1 MDTGII
7 ILAAGSSSR
16 LGRPKQLLVYNH
28 KTLLQHVIDEA
39 KLADLSPIVVVIGAN
54 ADELSKS
61 SNLSGT
67 NIIINDSWE
76 TGMSSSIA
84 AGLAALIDN
93 KPQNM
98 ILSVCDQ
105 PQINAQLFSDLVR
118 MKNKTG
124 SGIVASAYAGTLG
137 TPVLFNEKYYDA
149 LLNLTGNEG
158 AKKLLN
164 LHQNEV
170 SFIPFEDG
178 QIDIDTEEDYLNL
191 QKNQL

>member
-7 ILAAGSSSR
+7 ILAAGGSSR
-16 LGRPKQLLVYNH
+16 LGRPKQLLVYKH

-39 KLADLSPIVVVIGAN
+39 KLAGLFPIIIVVGAN
-54 ADELSKS
+54 ADELTKTL
-61 SNLSGT
+61 NLSGVDM
-67 NIIINDSWE
+67 IINDSWE
-76 TGMSSSIA
+76 SGMSSSIA
-84 AGLAALIDN
+84 TGLASLAGD

-98 ILSVCDQ
+98 IISVCDQ
-105 PQINAQLFSDLVR
+105 PQIHAQLFSDLLR

-137 TPVLFNEKYYDA
+137 TPVLFNEKYYDM
-149 LLNLTGNEG
+149 LLNLKGNEG

-164 LHQNEV
+164 LHENDV
-170 SFIPFEDG
+170 SYIQFEDG

-191 QKNQL
+191 QKKQL

>member
-1 MDTGII
+1 M

-16 LGRPKQLLVYNH
+16 LGRPKQLLVYNN

-39 KLADLSPIVVVIGAN
+39 KLAALSPIVIVVGAN
-54 ADELSKS
+54 ADELTKS
-61 SNLSGT
+61 LNLSGA
-67 NIIINDSWE
+67 NVIINDSWE
-76 TGMSSSIA
+76 IGMSSSIA
-84 AGLAALIDN
+84 AGLSALEED
-93 KPQNM
+93 KPQNV
-98 ILSVCDQ
+98 IISVCDQ
-105 PQINAQLFSDLVR
+105 PQINAQLFSDLLR

-137 TPVLFNEKYYDA
+137 TPVLFNERYYDE

-164 LHQNEV
+164 LHETDV
-170 SFIPFEDG
+170 SFIPFENG

>member
-39 KLADLSPIVVVIGAN
+39 KLADLSPIVIVVGAN
-54 ADELSKS
+54 ADELTKS
-61 SNLSGT
+61 LNLSEV
-67 NIIINDSWE
+67 NIIINESWE

-84 AGLAALIDN
+84 AGLAALTDN

-98 ILSVCDQ
+98 IISVCDQ

-137 TPVLFNEKYYDA
+137 TPVLFGEKYYDT
-149 LLNLTGNEG
+149 LLNLAGNEG

-164 LHQNEV
+164 LHEKDV

-191 QKNQL
+191 QNNQL